1 MPMVVC
7 SASLIDPSNIPN
19 HWIQLTTGM
28 VPMLFIRNLQSN
40 LKNLRGGDNYA
51 LA

>member
-1 MPMVVC
+1 MVV
-7 SASLIDPSNIPN
+7 SLASLIDASHIPN
-19 HWIQLTTGM
+19 YWIQLTTGS
-28 VPMLFIRNLQSN
+28 VPMLLIRKLLSG

>member
-1 MPMVVC
+1 MVV
-7 SASLIDPSNIPN
+7 SPASLIDPPNIPN
-19 HWIQLTTGM
+19 HWIQLTTCM
-28 VPMLFIRNLQSN
+28 VPIPVIRNLQSG

>member
-1 MPMVVC
+1 MVV
-7 SASLIDPSNIPN
+7 SLASLIDASHIPN
-19 HWIQLTTGM
+19 YWIQLTTGS
-28 VPMLFIRNLQSN
+28 VPMLLIRKLQSG